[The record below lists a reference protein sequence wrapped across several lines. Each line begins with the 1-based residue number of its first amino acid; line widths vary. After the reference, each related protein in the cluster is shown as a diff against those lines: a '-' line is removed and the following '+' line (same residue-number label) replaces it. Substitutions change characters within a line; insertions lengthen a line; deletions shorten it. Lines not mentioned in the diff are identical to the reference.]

1 MSYPQIT
8 FELRLAFDPQHK
20 LARQTKARVMEWLSA
35 HGIDEFVEGV
45 MDGLDIDN
53 EYTGPNQRDFYQELG
68 GDLLPISVYKY
79 SRELLDDLLAQI
91 TRDIPDGLTATI
103 HSMETSEWLEGW
115 KESFKPIETN
125 RFYIYPPWDDK
136 NIPISKISIVVEPGM
151 AFGTGQHATTQV
163 VLRKLESLATSGAPV
178 NQWRLMDVGTG
189 TGILALGAVKLGF
202 KSVAASDIDPDAITA
217 AKNNAVMNHIDLPLW
232 QGSSPVR
239 GVHGHAAFTPPFEVV
254 VANILFVVLQKI
266 IPELAAVTK
275 KDGLLILSGVLFE
288 DAAEMTKLATAQGMQ
303 LVDQGALD
311 GWACLTFTKIAGN

>member
-1 MSYPQIT
+1 MSYPQFT
-8 FELRLAFDPQHK
+8 FELRLAFDSK
-20 LARQTKARVMEWLSA
+20 DKSVRQTKARVMEWLSA

-53 EYTGPNQRDFYQELG
+53 EYTGPSQRDFYSELG

-79 SRELLDDLLAQI
+79 SRELLDDLLAQL

-136 NIPISKISIVVEPGM
+136 NIPKSKIPLMVEPGM

-163 VLRKLESLATSGAPV
+163 VLRRLETLAAKGVPV

-202 KSVAASDIDPDAITA
+202 KSVAASDIDPDAVTA
-217 AKNNAVMNHIDLPLW
+217 AKNNAVMNNIDLPLW
-232 QGSSPVR
+232 QGSSPIG
-239 GVHGHAAFTPPFEVV
+239 GVNGQAAFAPPFEVV

-266 IPELAAVTK
+266 IPELAAITK
-275 KDGLLILSGVLFE
+275 KDGLLILSGVLVE
-288 DAAEMTKLATAQGMQ
+288 DADDMIKLALAEGMK
-303 LVDQGALD
+303 LLDQGVLD
-311 GWACLTFTKIAGN
+311 GWACLTFSKH